1 MPSPRHPRA
10 VSRDESGRSARAQK
24 SMQPAPALEHGIG
37 TEKHRNTSLCVAA
50 SDPFRPILAQASSES
65 SDLLLYAPCIS
76 EGLGN
81 LDISWPC
88 SCTSVSSSG
97 CSNLEEVSDGRSRL
111 YPCGTAGEQSQRK
124 HRVLHDVRTDAGGTP
139 SYGAHDGV

>member
-1 MPSPRHPRA
+1 MII
-10 VSRDESGRSARAQK
+10 GSARW
-24 SMQPAPALEHGIG
+24 
-37 TEKHRNTSLCVAA
+37 LCCVT
-50 SDPFRPILAQASSES
+50 PRPILAQASSES

-97 CSNLEEVSDGRSRL
+97 CSNLEEVRDGRSRL
-111 YPCGTAGEQSQRK
+111 DPCGTAGEQSQRK
-124 HRVLHDVRTDAGGTP
+124 HRVLHDVRTDAGGAP
-139 SYGAHDGV
+139 SDGAHDGVRGGVAQ